1 MKKAIIGLFAGIMSG
16 FFGSGG
22 GMILIPA
29 YLYILKMK
37 DKKARATS
45 IISIMPMV
53 IVSSLFYIKANY
65 IDLNLSIKCIIGGI
79 IGGIIGTKLLDKI
92 STKTLRILF
101 TCFLIYSSARMIIA

>member
-1 MKKAIIGLFAGIMSG
+1 MVKKAIIGLFAGLICG

-29 YLYILKMK
+29 YLYILKME
-37 DKKARATS
+37 DKKARVTS

-53 IVSSLFYIKANY
+53 IVCSLFYINANY

-79 IGGIIGTKLLDKI
+79 IGGIIGTKLVEQSSI
-92 STKTLRILF
+92 KTLKIMF
-101 TCFLIYSSARMIIA
+101 IFFLIYSSVKMIV

>member
-1 MKKAIIGLFAGIMSG
+1 MKKAIIGLFAGITCG

-29 YLYILKMK
+29 YLYILKLE

-53 IVSSLFYIKANY
+53 ITSSLFYINANY

-79 IGGIIGTKLLDKI
+79 IGGIIGTKLLEKI
-92 STKTLRILF
+92 STKALRIMF
-101 TCFLIYSSARMIIA
+101 IFFLIYSSVRMIIA